1 MSKEEVYVGVDVA
14 KAYLDVAWEKQARR
28 VPNDVAGRK
37 RLVKWLKQIEGT
49 VQVIC
54 EASGGYE
61 RGVVKA
67 LQAGGLKVSVVQAG
81 RVRQFARAA
90 GILAKTDSID
100 ARVLCA
106 FGQAIR
112 PEQSVAT
119 EAQQDKLR
127 EVESQRRHLSRLLV
141 VEQNRGAQ
149 LTEVSMR
156 ALNRSLIRQ
165 IKKQI
170 DSIDLLIKKLIT
182 ESAELSNKAQKLTAV
197 TGVGMRTAALLLA
210 QMPELG
216 QLNRREAAALAGLA
230 PFNRDSGAMR
240 GKRMIFGGRRAVRTG
255 LYMAALV
262 AARHNQILSAFYRRL
277 RAAGKPPKVALTATM
292 RKLLLVLNS
301 ALKPVHAY
309 A

>member
-1 MSKEEVYVGVDVA
+1 MKEAIVYVGIDVA
-14 KAYLDVAWEKQARR
+14 KAYLDVAWQEQRQR
-28 VPNDVAGRK
+28 VPNDAVGRNQLLK
-37 RLVKWLKQIEGT
+37 RLKQINGP

-61 RGVVKA
+61 RGAVRA
-67 LQAGGLKVSVVQAG
+67 LQAGGFKVSVVQAS

-90 GILAKTDSID
+90 GILAKTDLID
-100 ARVLCA
+100 AQVLCA
-106 FGQAIR
+106 FGEALR
-112 PEQSVAT
+112 PDGSVAS
-119 EAQQDKLR
+119 EPQQDRLR

-141 VEQNRGAQ
+141 AERNRGAQ
-149 LTEVSMR
+149 LAEASMR

-170 DSIDLLIKKLIT
+170 DQIDLLIKKLIT
-182 ESAELSNKAQKLTAV
+182 IA
-197 TGVGMRTAALLLA
+197 GVGPRTAALLLA

-216 QLNRREAAALAGLA
+216 ELNRREAAALAGLA
-230 PFNRDSGAMR
+230 PFNRDSGKMR
-240 GKRMIFGGRRAVRTG
+240 GKRTIFGGRRAVRTG

-262 AARHNQILSAFYRRL
+262 AARHNPILSAFYRRL

-292 RKLLLVLNS
+292 RKLLLALNS
-301 ALKPVHAY
+301 ALKTDPVY